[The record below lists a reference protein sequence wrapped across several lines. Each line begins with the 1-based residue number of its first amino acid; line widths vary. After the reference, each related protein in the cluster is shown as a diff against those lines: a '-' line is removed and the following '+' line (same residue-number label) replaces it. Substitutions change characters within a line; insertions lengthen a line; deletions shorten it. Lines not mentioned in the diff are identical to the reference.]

1 MHLVKRVHLFQ
12 LFKITMKEYFDIDI
26 KQSYNGNPV
35 LVGTFIEDNEDQS
48 NSNQPVTVYG
58 SDTVACCLK
67 KRYNEIKSTVPVSWF
82 TNRFDTAVK
91 LIKEN
96 YSDPY
101 RQSAIEDFLSVILSI
116 PNWVSEP
123 IMDQV
128 KEEFFSNGNPPF
140 NENSKYL
147 NLTAKVSDTMLG
159 GLLVPK
165 SISWCIENEKY
176 YAQLYSAKKYFNSY
190 DSFFKEYL
198 EFNAL
203 NPLQRFVKLAQYFPD
218 SIWREGIGA
227 AVMNY
232 EKF

>member
-1 MHLVKRVHLFQ
+1 MHLERRVHLFQ
-12 LFKITMKEYFDIDI
+12 LFKIIMKEYFDIDI

-35 LVGTFIEDNEDQS
+35 LIGTFIEDDEDLS
-48 NSNQPVTVYG
+48 NYNQPVTVYG

-101 RQSAIEDFLSVILSI
+101 RKSAIEDFLSVILSI

-128 KEEFFSNGNPPF
+128 KEKFFSNPPF
-140 NENSKYL
+140 GENTRYL
-147 NLTAKVSDTMLG
+147 NLVVKVSDTILG
-159 GLLVPK
+159 GVLVPK
-165 SISWCIENEKY
+165 STIWCIEGGRIY
-176 YAQLYSAKKYFNSY
+176 YVQLYHSKKNFDSF

-218 SIWREGIGA
+218 SIWRDGIGA